1 MTNEVEN
8 KEGKKKVPLRDQ
20 ENQETQTFSST
31 KTLLLGLYHNSKT
44 PRKEGDNMRAYLYDK
59 HGKRIGTLRGDHET
73 IHRKAWKIA
82 RKKGQLICRVIR
94 PTAKKTTPKPVLD
107 YIRAKLRILE
117 GMADMID
124 PEWRKPFLV
133 QKMVNV
139 LNSTIKE
146 AEVYVE
152 SAIRR

>member
-1 MTNEVEN
+1 
-8 KEGKKKVPLRDQ
+8 
-20 ENQETQTFSST
+20 
-31 KTLLLGLYHNSKT
+31 
-44 PRKEGDNMRAYLYDK
+44 MRAYLYDK